1 MTQQNTLR
9 AVFWAVLV
17 LFLAWDHL
25 HSPPV
30 DLRFE
35 APLIAA
41 GSGKATQGGHCSMP
55 AGKLV
60 KVKVRVRARWAPAP
74 RPHRPSR
81 AAVRFPRRSRRPAR
95 P

>member
-1 MTQQNTLR
+1 MTQQNSLR

-41 GSGKATQGGHCSMP
+41 GFDVETCLLYTSPS
-55 AGKLV
+55 
-60 KVKVRVRARWAPAP
+60 P
-74 RPHRPSR
+74 RD
-81 AAVRFPRRSRRPAR
+81 
-95 P
+95 